1 MCTTFSSE
9 PLMVVNPQSHWKYSG
24 GFHPVNLELVVTE
37 PIPHIP
43 WIQLWLHVQK
53 HGGFLGTPPWGDL
66 VQQSKARH
74 GEPGSLIR
82 TGFVWAV
89 LGTRGWM
96 TGVDQW
102 GLIYRGKSQGTS
114 RFGCTSSYVF
124 FWTCYM
130 FHDVMHLVLITQHNI
145 LRSSQVYKSMSII
158 CLTNRDMV
166 GQDLSYILIAYF
178 VKTMWFT

>member
-53 HGGFLGTPPWGDL
+53 HGGFLGTPPGATSFNKAKLAMVNPARWSGQVSSGRSLEPAAGWLGLTNGGWFIEVNLRGLVDL
-66 VQQSKARH
+66 VVH
-74 GEPGSLIR
+74 HH
-82 TGFVWAV
+82 
-89 LGTRGWM
+89 M
-96 TGVDQW
+96 
-102 GLIYRGKSQGTS
+102 
-114 RFGCTSSYVF
+114 F